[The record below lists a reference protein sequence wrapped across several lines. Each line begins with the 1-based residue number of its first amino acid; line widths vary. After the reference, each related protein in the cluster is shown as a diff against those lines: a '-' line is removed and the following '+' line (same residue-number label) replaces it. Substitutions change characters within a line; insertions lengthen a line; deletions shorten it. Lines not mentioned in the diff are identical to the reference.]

1 MPSIAGPF
9 LALSFFLATVSAA
22 IPSLSGY
29 NVVWSDDFNGAQG
42 VGVDSSKWVQKV
54 GPTGANGELEVYTSG
69 TGNVHLSGD
78 GQLYII
84 PTLSGG
90 TWHSG
95 RLESN
100 AAWFAPT
107 GGAMI
112 LQSELWVPD
121 FAGSPAKFG
130 GLWPAFWT
138 KGNNYR
144 SSGVPWPRCGEWDI
158 FEVTD
163 KLGNQNQGTLHFE
176 DASGANNGAFNK
188 RVTYATGQ
196 YHTWAFKVDLRNS
209 DWTKQALTWYLDGV
223 EFYKVTGAM
232 IGTFEQW
239 VQLAWNDYYIILN
252 VAVGGDYPGYPTSQT
267 VSGYDSSMRVRYVAV
282 YKTV

>member
-9 LALSFFLATVSAA
+9 LALSLFLATASAA

-90 TWHSG
+90 T
-95 RLESN
+95 N
-100 AAWFAPT
+100 AAWSAPT

-112 LQSELWVPD
+112 VQSELWVPD

-158 FEVTD
+158 FEARSISRTRAER
-163 KLGNQNQGTLHFE
+163 TT
-176 DASGANNGAFNK
+176 ARFNK
-188 RVTYATGQ
+188 RVAYATGQ